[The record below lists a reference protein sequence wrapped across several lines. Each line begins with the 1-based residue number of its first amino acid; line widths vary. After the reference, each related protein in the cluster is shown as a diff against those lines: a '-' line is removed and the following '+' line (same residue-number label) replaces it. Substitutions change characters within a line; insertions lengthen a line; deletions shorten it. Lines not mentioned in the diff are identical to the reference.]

1 MRVVVVVV
9 LVVVAA
15 VVVEVEVVGIASR
28 ELIPAACVRLHDCVG
43 CMENANDVFHEI
55 LSANRAR
62 NKKERGS
69 SDLFLFFI
77 SMQQRWQMWGSTCA
91 ANECYTRLLY

>member
-1 MRVVVVVV
+1 
-9 LVVVAA
+9 
-15 VVVEVEVVGIASR
+15 
-28 ELIPAACVRLHDCVG
+28 
-43 CMENANDVFHEI
+43 VFHEI

>member
-15 VVVEVEVVGIASR
+15 VVVEVEVVGIAPR
-28 ELIPAACVRLHDCVG
+28 ELIPAACVRLYDCVG

-62 NKKERGS
+62 SKNERGS

-77 SMQQRWQMWGSTCA
+77 SMQQSWQMWGSTCV

>member
-9 LVVVAA
+9 VVAA
-15 VVVEVEVVGIASR
+15 VEVVAVIAPR

-62 NKKERGS
+62 SKNERGS
-69 SDLFLFFI
+69 SDLFLFFM
-77 SMQQRWQMWGSTCA
+77 SMQQSWQMWGSTCV

>member
-9 LVVVAA
+9 VVAA
-15 VVVEVEVVGIASR
+15 VEVVAVIAPR
-28 ELIPAACVRLHDCVG
+28 ELIPADCVRLHDCVG

-62 NKKERGS
+62 SKNERGS

-77 SMQQRWQMWGSTCA
+77 SMQQSWQMWGSTSV
-91 ANECYTRLLY
+91 ANECYTGLY